1 MTATWKIWNTFSPC
15 NFQNWND
22 FPSLSYTIISQLKW
36 KIISLMWI
44 FPEHFITRT
53 VLFFKK
59 SSAKSSPACLFAST
73 IDMVA
78 TLSARP
84 LPTALSNLTQGIW
97 FWNWIWKT
105 MSKVGLVFKL
115 AISPR
120 KFIFIIINHK
130 LWQKISSLLP
140 SLKWFSIAPQASSM
154 LRTYPKIIE
163 EVV

>member
-1 MTATWKIWNTFSPC
+1 MNFLNGCYNIFRIKTQLWQPLEKYFSIWNSFSPC

-59 SSAKSSPACLFAST
+59 TSAKSSPACLFAST

-78 TLSARP
+78 TLSARH
-84 LPTALSNLTQGIW
+84 LPTALSYFTQGNW
-97 FWNWIWKT
+97 FWNWLLKT
-105 MSKVGLVFKL
+105 MGKIDLDFKWT
-115 AISPR
+115 ISLR
-120 KFIFIIINHK
+120 KQIFII
-130 LWQKISSLLP
+130 KIALPQSIFKSSVSLLN
-140 SLKWFSIAPQASSM
+140 A
-154 LRTYPKIIE
+154 
-163 EVV
+163 

>member
-1 MTATWKIWNTFSPC
+1 MTATWKIILGIWNSIFPC
-15 NFQNWND
+15 DFQNKKY
-22 FPSLSYTIISQLKW
+22 FPALSDTIISQLKW
-36 KIISLMWI
+36 KIISLVWI
-44 FPEHFITRT
+44 IPEQFITRT
-53 VLFFKK
+53 VIFLKISSSKSLLPYLFV
-59 SSAKSSPACLFAST
+59 SVSE
-73 IDMVA
+73 
-78 TLSARP
+78 RP
-84 LPTALSNLTQGIW
+84 LPTAPSNFTQGNW
-97 FWNWIWKT
+97 FWNWFWKT